1 MPASIVDP
9 FMVTSLP
16 RLPSSGKLSDQ
27 CKIAK
32 IPTSTS
38 TSFDIAVNGSY
49 VATFIL
55 KPSPR
60 MIWSHSLSPSVK
72 VDAIDSCDLDNE
84 AETQNSSDG
93 GKIYAVG
100 LSDRNKH
107 SLKLIKCENLFST
120 DANDDSESVIDIKID
135 SQAVGVRI
143 MEDKERVVVLDS
155 EGTVKA
161 YPIRFNNEKKE
172 AEDPKPLFT
181 LKKRGDLHGSVIY
194 YRFVKYSDFDLG
206 KTSTKFETADKL
218 ETVLIFVERIPSEQ
232 TNTQTLQGHIRA
244 FGQTSALD
252 IVSSTLKLPEEVG
265 NSELEISFD
274 PSGRIVVLTNGE
286 HMKLYTYRLP
296 YLELDQTV
304 DLGWLFKD
312 EEVEGEASIIP
323 ASTNRMLVAKN
334 GMIALI
340 DTEFKALLTKFDV
353 MDKAKRQGKA
363 VLMQAP
369 MVKGNTLRSRETF
382 ALYLVSKSA
391 ETGSIL
397 NQVTVDTG
405 LGKLRDVLGRGLRE
419 FRPKFTQKSK
429 RFVGLPLLVTRSE
442 LKSKIKEAS
451 SLLNRS
457 GEASNKMGR
466 VYEQLKEMKRTK
478 KYEELEQYIVSFLKM
493 DKSADAG
500 RGLQSTE
507 NGEVKTNEAGKLRV
521 YEAGKDRIVD
531 PKFFRKVALLLFDR
545 VDNRA
550 IGTKIKV
557 QLNENFI
564 PEHALTYLL
573 THPLFPKDI
582 TPGLLNVLSVSP
594 RLMRQAIVTC
604 PNIPC
609 SDLIE
614 QMSLVEDA
622 DMFKDIVGRVT
633 DDFALDTITEEMIRL
648 ANGEAGGSNAKIDV
662 DGIIRK
668 VMDTGYGIS
677 IMNSLIDSNGV
688 TLSLHYSKNESELGN
703 LTSRIEK
710 KVSECEQQ
718 SRLLSIIDQSLS
730 LVDGVSGRKKR
741 EQAERRRRRKTQSQS
756 KTVEAESGPTDSMLN
771 VGSVS
776 NELFDSSLSNTKRV
790 PTYSIERLEI

>member
-9 FMVTSLP
+9 FMVTGLP
-16 RLPSSGKLSDQ
+16 RLPLSGKLADQ
-27 CKIAK
+27 CKIAR
-32 IPTSTS
+32 ILTSTS

-49 VATFIL
+49 VATFVL
-55 KPSPR
+55 KPSPK
-60 MIWSHSLSPSVK
+60 MIWSHALAPSVK
-72 VDAIDSCDLDNE
+72 VDAIDSCELENDTNTE
-84 AETQNSSDG
+84 SSAEG
-93 GKIYAVG
+93 GKVYAVG
-100 LSDRNKH
+100 LSDRSKH
-107 SLKLIKCENLFST
+107 ILKLIRCENLFTT
-120 DANDDSESVIDIKID
+120 DATGNKESIVDIELDAQAIGIQISNDKQRAI
-135 SQAVGVRI
+135 
-143 MEDKERVVVLDS
+143 VLDS
-155 EGTVKA
+155 EGTVKV
-161 YPIRFNNEKKE
+161 YPINFNEEKKE
-172 AEDPKPLFT
+172 TENLKPLFV
-181 LKKRGDLHGSVIY
+181 LKKRGDLNGSVIY
-194 YRFVKYSDFDLG
+194 YRFVKYADFDLG
-206 KTSTKFETADKL
+206 ESSKKLETAEKL
-218 ETVLIFVERIPSEQ
+218 ETVLIFVEKTSSEKGK
-232 TNTQTLQGHIRA
+232 TPILNGHICA
-244 FGQTSALD
+244 FGQKSALD
-252 IVSSTLKLPEEVG
+252 VISSTLKLPKEAG
-265 NSELEISFD
+265 SSELEISFD
-274 PSGRIVVLTNGE
+274 PSGKIVILTNGE

-334 GMIALI
+334 GLIALI
-340 DTEFKALLTKFDV
+340 DTQFKALLTKFDV
-353 MDKAKRQGKA
+353 VDKSKKQGRA
-363 VLMQAP
+363 ALMQAP
-369 MVKGNTLRSRETF
+369 VVKGNTLRSRETF
-382 ALYLVSKSA
+382 ALYLVSKGPEA
-391 ETGSIL
+391 GSVL
-397 NQVTVDTG
+397 SQVTVDTG

-478 KYEELEQYIVSFLKM
+478 KYKELEQYIVSFLKM

-500 RGLQSTE
+500 RGLQETE
-507 NGEVKTNEAGKLRV
+507 DGEKESNEMKGLRV

-531 PKFFRKVALLLFDR
+531 PKFFRKVTLLLFDR

-582 TPGLLNVLSVSP
+582 TPRLLNVLSVSP

-609 SDLIE
+609 DDLIE
-614 QMSLVEDA
+614 QMSLAEDV
-622 DMFKDIVGRVT
+622 DMFKDIVGRLI
-633 DDFALDTITEEMIRL
+633 DDFALDTITEEMIKLSR
-648 ANGEAGGSNAKIDV
+648 GESEGSNARIDV
-662 DGIIRK
+662 DGVIQK
-668 VMDTGYGIS
+668 VLDSGCGIP

-688 TLSLHYSKNESELGN
+688 TLSLHYSKSESELGN
-703 LTSRIEK
+703 LAKRIEK
-710 KVSECEQQ
+710 RVDECEQK

-730 LVDGVSGRKKR
+730 LVDGARGRKGK
-741 EQAERRRRRKTQSQS
+741 EPQRRRRRKKVTQT
-756 KTVEAESGPTDSMLN
+756 KTLEAESGPLDSMLR
-771 VGSVS
+771 VGVMPDGIS
-776 NELFDSSLSNTKRV
+776 DSSLSNTRRI
-790 PTYSIERLEI
+790 PAYSIERLTI

>member
-9 FMVTSLP
+9 FMVTGLP
-16 RLPSSGKLSDQ
+16 RLPLSGKLADQ
-27 CKIAK
+27 CKIAR
-32 IPTSTS
+32 ILTSTS

-49 VATFIL
+49 VATFVL
-55 KPSPR
+55 KPSPK
-60 MIWSHSLSPSVK
+60 MIWSHALAPSVK
-72 VDAIDSCDLDNE
+72 VDAIDSCELENDTNTE
-84 AETQNSSDG
+84 SSAEG
-93 GKIYAVG
+93 GKVYAVG
-100 LSDRNKH
+100 LSDRSKH
-107 SLKLIKCENLFST
+107 ILKLIRCENLFTT
-120 DANDDSESVIDIKID
+120 DATGNKESIVDIELDAQAIGIQISNDKQRAI
-135 SQAVGVRI
+135 
-143 MEDKERVVVLDS
+143 VLDS
-155 EGTVKA
+155 EGTVKV
-161 YPIRFNNEKKE
+161 YPINFNEEKKE
-172 AEDPKPLFT
+172 TENLKPLFV
-181 LKKRGDLHGSVIY
+181 LKKRGDLNGSVIY
-194 YRFVKYSDFDLG
+194 YRFVKYADFDLG
-206 KTSTKFETADKL
+206 ESSKKLETAEKL
-218 ETVLIFVERIPSEQ
+218 ETVLIFVEKTSSEKGK
-232 TNTQTLQGHIRA
+232 TPILNGHICA
-244 FGQTSALD
+244 FGQKSALD
-252 IVSSTLKLPEEVG
+252 VISSTLKLPKEAG
-265 NSELEISFD
+265 SSGLEISFD
-274 PSGRIVVLTNGE
+274 PSGKIVILTNGE

-334 GMIALI
+334 GLIALI
-340 DTEFKALLTKFDV
+340 DTQFKALLTKFDV
-353 MDKAKRQGKA
+353 VDKSKKQGRA
-363 VLMQAP
+363 ALMQAP
-369 MVKGNTLRSRETF
+369 VVKGNTLRSRETF
-382 ALYLVSKSA
+382 ALYLVSKGPEA
-391 ETGSIL
+391 GSVL
-397 NQVTVDTG
+397 SQVTVDTG

-478 KYEELEQYIVSFLKM
+478 KYKELEQYIVSFLKM

-500 RGLQSTE
+500 RGLQETE
-507 NGEVKTNEAGKLRV
+507 DGEKESNEMKGLRV

-531 PKFFRKVALLLFDR
+531 PKFFRKVTLLLFDR

-582 TPGLLNVLSVSP
+582 TPRLLNVLSVSP

-609 SDLIE
+609 DDLIE
-614 QMSLVEDA
+614 QMSLAEDV
-622 DMFKDIVGRVT
+622 DMFKDIVGRLI
-633 DDFALDTITEEMIRL
+633 DDFALDTITEEMIKLSR
-648 ANGEAGGSNAKIDV
+648 GESEGSNARIDV
-662 DGIIRK
+662 DGVIQK
-668 VMDTGYGIS
+668 VLDSGCGIP

-688 TLSLHYSKNESELGN
+688 TLSLHYSKSESELGN
-703 LTSRIEK
+703 LATRIEK
-710 KVSECEQQ
+710 RVDECEQK

-730 LVDGVSGRKKR
+730 LVDGARGRKGK
-741 EQAERRRRRKTQSQS
+741 EPQRRRRRKKVTQT
-756 KTVEAESGPTDSMLN
+756 KTLEAESGPLDSMLR
-771 VGSVS
+771 VGVMPDGIS
-776 NELFDSSLSNTKRV
+776 DSSLSNTRRI
-790 PTYSIERLEI
+790 PAYSIERLTI

>member
-9 FMVTSLP
+9 FMVTGLP
-16 RLPSSGKLSDQ
+16 RLPLSGKLADQ
-27 CKIAK
+27 CKIAR
-32 IPTSTS
+32 ILTSTS

-49 VATFIL
+49 VATFVL
-55 KPSPR
+55 KPSPK
-60 MIWSHSLSPSVK
+60 MIWSHALAPSVK
-72 VDAIDSCDLDNE
+72 VDAIDSCELENDTNTE
-84 AETQNSSDG
+84 SSADG
-93 GKIYAVG
+93 GKVYAVG
-100 LSDRNKH
+100 LSDRSKH
-107 SLKLIKCENLFST
+107 ILKLIRCENLFTT
-120 DANDDSESVIDIKID
+120 DATGNKESIVDIELDAQAIGIQISNDKQRAI
-135 SQAVGVRI
+135 
-143 MEDKERVVVLDS
+143 VLDS
-155 EGTVKA
+155 EGTVKV
-161 YPIRFNNEKKE
+161 YPINFNEEKKE
-172 AEDPKPLFT
+172 TENLKPLFV
-181 LKKRGDLHGSVIY
+181 LKKRGDLNGSVIY
-194 YRFVKYSDFDLG
+194 YRFVKYADFDLG
-206 KTSTKFETADKL
+206 ESSKKLETAEKL
-218 ETVLIFVERIPSEQ
+218 ETVLIFVEKTSSEKGK
-232 TNTQTLQGHIRA
+232 TPILNGHICA
-244 FGQTSALD
+244 FGQKSALD
-252 IVSSTLKLPEEVG
+252 VISSTLKLPKEAG
-265 NSELEISFD
+265 SSGLEISFD
-274 PSGRIVVLTNGE
+274 PSGKIVILTNGE

-334 GMIALI
+334 GLIALI
-340 DTEFKALLTKFDV
+340 DTQFKALLTKFDV
-353 MDKAKRQGKA
+353 VDKSKKQGRA
-363 VLMQAP
+363 ALMQAP
-369 MVKGNTLRSRETF
+369 VVKGNTLRSRETF
-382 ALYLVSKSA
+382 ALYLVSKGPEA
-391 ETGSIL
+391 GSVL
-397 NQVTVDTG
+397 SQVTVDTG

-478 KYEELEQYIVSFLKM
+478 KYKELEQYIVSFLKM

-500 RGLQSTE
+500 RGLQETE
-507 NGEVKTNEAGKLRV
+507 DGEKESNEMKGLRV

-531 PKFFRKVALLLFDR
+531 PKFFRKVTLLLFDR

-582 TPGLLNVLSVSP
+582 TPRLLNVLSVSP

-609 SDLIE
+609 DDLIE
-614 QMSLVEDA
+614 QMSLAEDV
-622 DMFKDIVGRVT
+622 DMFKDIVGRLI
-633 DDFALDTITEEMIRL
+633 DDFALDTITEEMIKLSR
-648 ANGEAGGSNAKIDV
+648 GESEGSNARIDV
-662 DGIIRK
+662 DGVIQK
-668 VMDTGYGIS
+668 VLDSGCGIP

-688 TLSLHYSKNESELGN
+688 TLSLHYSKSESELGN
-703 LTSRIEK
+703 LAKRIEK
-710 KVSECEQQ
+710 RVDECEQK

-730 LVDGVSGRKKR
+730 LVDGARGRKGK
-741 EQAERRRRRKTQSQS
+741 EPQRRRRRKKVTQT
-756 KTVEAESGPTDSMLN
+756 KTLEAESGPLDSMLR
-771 VGSVS
+771 VGVMPDGIS
-776 NELFDSSLSNTKRV
+776 DSSLSNTRRI
-790 PTYSIERLEI
+790 PAYSIERLTI

>member
-9 FMVTSLP
+9 FMVTGLP
-16 RLPSSGKLSDQ
+16 RLPLSGKLADQ
-27 CKIAK
+27 CKIAR
-32 IPTSTS
+32 ILTSTS

-49 VATFIL
+49 VATFVL
-55 KPSPR
+55 KPSPK
-60 MIWSHSLSPSVK
+60 MIWSHALAPSVK
-72 VDAIDSCDLDNE
+72 VDAIDSCELENDTNTE
-84 AETQNSSDG
+84 SSAEG
-93 GKIYAVG
+93 GKVYAVG
-100 LSDRNKH
+100 LSDRSKH
-107 SLKLIKCENLFST
+107 ILKLIRCENLFTT
-120 DANDDSESVIDIKID
+120 DATGNKESIVDIELDAQAIGIQISNDKQRAI
-135 SQAVGVRI
+135 
-143 MEDKERVVVLDS
+143 VLDS
-155 EGTVKA
+155 EGTVKV
-161 YPIRFNNEKKE
+161 YPINFNEEKKE
-172 AEDPKPLFT
+172 TENLKPLFV
-181 LKKRGDLHGSVIY
+181 LKKRGDLNGSVIY
-194 YRFVKYSDFDLG
+194 YRFVKYADFDLG
-206 KTSTKFETADKL
+206 ESSKKLETAEKL
-218 ETVLIFVERIPSEQ
+218 ETVLIFVEKTSSEKGK
-232 TNTQTLQGHIRA
+232 TPILNGHICA
-244 FGQTSALD
+244 FGQKSALD
-252 IVSSTLKLPEEVG
+252 VISSTLKLPKEAG
-265 NSELEISFD
+265 SSELEISFD
-274 PSGRIVVLTNGE
+274 PSGKIVILTNGE

-334 GMIALI
+334 GLIALI
-340 DTEFKALLTKFDV
+340 DTQFKALLTKFDV
-353 MDKAKRQGKA
+353 VDKSKKQGRA
-363 VLMQAP
+363 ALMQAP
-369 MVKGNTLRSRETF
+369 VVKGNTLRSRETF
-382 ALYLVSKSA
+382 ALYLVSKGPEA
-391 ETGSIL
+391 GSVL
-397 NQVTVDTG
+397 SQVTVDTG

-478 KYEELEQYIVSFLKM
+478 KYKELEQYIVSFLKM

-500 RGLQSTE
+500 RGLQETE
-507 NGEVKTNEAGKLRV
+507 DGEKESNEMKGLRV

-531 PKFFRKVALLLFDR
+531 PKFFRKVTLLLFDR

-582 TPGLLNVLSVSP
+582 TPRLLNVLSVSP

-609 SDLIE
+609 DDLIE
-614 QMSLVEDA
+614 QMSLAEDV
-622 DMFKDIVGRVT
+622 DMFKDIVGRLI
-633 DDFALDTITEEMIRL
+633 DDFALDTITEEMIKLSR
-648 ANGEAGGSNAKIDV
+648 GESEGSNARIDV
-662 DGIIRK
+662 DGVIQK
-668 VMDTGYGIS
+668 VLDSGCGIP

-688 TLSLHYSKNESELGN
+688 TLSLHYSKSESELGN
-703 LTSRIEK
+703 LATRIEK
-710 KVSECEQQ
+710 RVDECEQK

-730 LVDGVSGRKKR
+730 LVDGARGRKGK
-741 EQAERRRRRKTQSQS
+741 EPQRRRRRKKVTQT
-756 KTVEAESGPTDSMLN
+756 KTLEAESGPLDSMLR
-771 VGSVS
+771 VGVMPDGIS
-776 NELFDSSLSNTKRV
+776 DSSLSNTRRI
-790 PTYSIERLEI
+790 PAYSIERLTI

>member
-9 FMVTSLP
+9 FMVTGLP
-16 RLPSSGKLSDQ
+16 RLPLSGKLADQ
-27 CKIAK
+27 CKIAR
-32 IPTSTS
+32 ILTSTS

-49 VATFIL
+49 VATFVL
-55 KPSPR
+55 KPSPK
-60 MIWSHSLSPSVK
+60 MIWSHALAPSVK
-72 VDAIDSCDLDNE
+72 VDAIDSCELENDTNTE
-84 AETQNSSDG
+84 SSADG
-93 GKIYAVG
+93 GKVYAVG
-100 LSDRNKH
+100 LSDRSKH
-107 SLKLIKCENLFST
+107 ILKLIRCENLFTT
-120 DANDDSESVIDIKID
+120 DATGNKESIVDIELDAQAIGIQISNDKQRAI
-135 SQAVGVRI
+135 
-143 MEDKERVVVLDS
+143 VLDS
-155 EGTVKA
+155 EGTVKV
-161 YPIRFNNEKKE
+161 YPINFNEEKKE
-172 AEDPKPLFT
+172 TENLKPLFV
-181 LKKRGDLHGSVIY
+181 LKKRGDLNGSVIY
-194 YRFVKYSDFDLG
+194 YRFVKYADFDLG
-206 KTSTKFETADKL
+206 ESSKKLETAEKL
-218 ETVLIFVERIPSEQ
+218 ETVLIFVEKTSSEKGK
-232 TNTQTLQGHIRA
+232 TPILNGHICA
-244 FGQTSALD
+244 FGQKSALD
-252 IVSSTLKLPEEVG
+252 VISSTLKLPKEAG
-265 NSELEISFD
+265 SSELEISFD
-274 PSGRIVVLTNGE
+274 PSGKIVILTNGE

-334 GMIALI
+334 GLIALI
-340 DTEFKALLTKFDV
+340 DTQFKALLTKFDV
-353 MDKAKRQGKA
+353 VDKSKKQGRA
-363 VLMQAP
+363 ALMQAP
-369 MVKGNTLRSRETF
+369 VVKGNTLRSRETF
-382 ALYLVSKSA
+382 ALYLVSKGPEA
-391 ETGSIL
+391 GSVL
-397 NQVTVDTG
+397 SQVTVDTG

-478 KYEELEQYIVSFLKM
+478 KYKELEQYIVSFLKM

-500 RGLQSTE
+500 RGLQETE
-507 NGEVKTNEAGKLRV
+507 DGEKESNEMKGLRV

-531 PKFFRKVALLLFDR
+531 PKFFRKVTLLLFDR

-582 TPGLLNVLSVSP
+582 TPRLLNVLSVSP

-609 SDLIE
+609 DDLIE
-614 QMSLVEDA
+614 QMSLAEDV
-622 DMFKDIVGRVT
+622 DMFKDIVGRLI
-633 DDFALDTITEEMIRL
+633 DDFALDTITEEMIKLSR
-648 ANGEAGGSNAKIDV
+648 GESEGSNARIDV
-662 DGIIRK
+662 DGVIQK
-668 VMDTGYGIS
+668 VLDSGCGIP

-688 TLSLHYSKNESELGN
+688 TLSLHYSKSESELGN
-703 LTSRIEK
+703 LAKRIEK
-710 KVSECEQQ
+710 RVDECEQK

-730 LVDGVSGRKKR
+730 LVDGARGRKGK
-741 EQAERRRRRKTQSQS
+741 EPQRRRRRKKVTQT
-756 KTVEAESGPTDSMLN
+756 KTLEAESGPLDSMLR
-771 VGSVS
+771 VGVMPDGIS
-776 NELFDSSLSNTKRV
+776 DSSLSNTRRI
-790 PTYSIERLEI
+790 PAYSIERLTI

>member
-9 FMVTSLP
+9 FMVTGLP
-16 RLPSSGKLSDQ
+16 RLPLSGKLADQ
-27 CKIAK
+27 CKIAR
-32 IPTSTS
+32 ILTSTS

-49 VATFIL
+49 VATFVL
-55 KPSPR
+55 KPSPK
-60 MIWSHSLSPSVK
+60 MIWSHALAPSVK
-72 VDAIDSCDLDNE
+72 VDAIDSCELENDTNTE
-84 AETQNSSDG
+84 SSADG
-93 GKIYAVG
+93 GKVYAVG
-100 LSDRNKH
+100 LSDRSKH
-107 SLKLIKCENLFST
+107 ILKLIRCENLFTT
-120 DANDDSESVIDIKID
+120 DATGNKESIVDIELDAQAIGIQISNDKQRAI
-135 SQAVGVRI
+135 
-143 MEDKERVVVLDS
+143 VLDS
-155 EGTVKA
+155 EGTVKV
-161 YPIRFNNEKKE
+161 YPINFNEEKKE
-172 AEDPKPLFT
+172 TENLKPLFV
-181 LKKRGDLHGSVIY
+181 LKKRGDLNGSVIY
-194 YRFVKYSDFDLG
+194 YRFVKYADFDLG
-206 KTSTKFETADKL
+206 ESSKKLETAEKL
-218 ETVLIFVERIPSEQ
+218 ETVLIFVEKTSSEKGK
-232 TNTQTLQGHIRA
+232 TPILNGHICA
-244 FGQTSALD
+244 FGQKSALD
-252 IVSSTLKLPEEVG
+252 VISSTLKLPKEAG
-265 NSELEISFD
+265 SSELEISFD
-274 PSGRIVVLTNGE
+274 PSGKIVILTNGE

-334 GMIALI
+334 GLIALI
-340 DTEFKALLTKFDV
+340 DTQFKALLTKFDV
-353 MDKAKRQGKA
+353 VDKSKKQGRA
-363 VLMQAP
+363 ALMQAP
-369 MVKGNTLRSRETF
+369 VVKGNTLRSRETF
-382 ALYLVSKSA
+382 ALYLVSKGPEA
-391 ETGSIL
+391 GSVL
-397 NQVTVDTG
+397 SQVTVDTG

-478 KYEELEQYIVSFLKM
+478 KYKELEQYIVSFLKM

-500 RGLQSTE
+500 RGLQETE
-507 NGEVKTNEAGKLRV
+507 DGEKESNEMKGLRV

-531 PKFFRKVALLLFDR
+531 PKFFRKVTLLLFDR

-582 TPGLLNVLSVSP
+582 TPRLLNVLSVSP

-609 SDLIE
+609 DDLIE
-614 QMSLVEDA
+614 QMSLAEDV
-622 DMFKDIVGRVT
+622 DMFKDIVGRLI
-633 DDFALDTITEEMIRL
+633 DDFALDTITEEMIKLSR
-648 ANGEAGGSNAKIDV
+648 GESEGSNARIDV
-662 DGIIRK
+662 DGVIQK
-668 VMDTGYGIS
+668 VLDSGCGIP

-688 TLSLHYSKNESELGN
+688 TLSLHYSKSESELGN
-703 LTSRIEK
+703 LATRIEK
-710 KVSECEQQ
+710 RVDECEQK

-730 LVDGVSGRKKR
+730 LVDGARGRKGK
-741 EQAERRRRRKTQSQS
+741 EPQRRRRRKKVTQT
-756 KTVEAESGPTDSMLN
+756 KTLEAESGPLDSMLR
-771 VGSVS
+771 VGVMPDGIS
-776 NELFDSSLSNTKRV
+776 DSSLSNTRRI
-790 PTYSIERLEI
+790 PAYSIERLTI

>member
-9 FMVTSLP
+9 FMVTGLP
-16 RLPSSGKLSDQ
+16 RLPLSGKLADQ
-27 CKIAK
+27 CKIAR
-32 IPTSTS
+32 ILTSTS

-49 VATFIL
+49 VATFVL
-55 KPSPR
+55 KPSPK
-60 MIWSHSLSPSVK
+60 MIWSHALAPSVK
-72 VDAIDSCDLDNE
+72 VDAIDSCELENDTNTE
-84 AETQNSSDG
+84 SSAEG
-93 GKIYAVG
+93 GKVYAVG
-100 LSDRNKH
+100 LSDRSKH
-107 SLKLIKCENLFST
+107 ILKLIRCENLFTT
-120 DANDDSESVIDIKID
+120 DATGNKESIVDIELDAQAIGIQISNDKQRAI
-135 SQAVGVRI
+135 
-143 MEDKERVVVLDS
+143 VLDS
-155 EGTVKA
+155 EGTVKV
-161 YPIRFNNEKKE
+161 YPINFNEEKKE
-172 AEDPKPLFT
+172 TENLKPLFV
-181 LKKRGDLHGSVIY
+181 LKKRGDLNGSVIY
-194 YRFVKYSDFDLG
+194 YRFVKYADFDLG
-206 KTSTKFETADKL
+206 ESSKKLETAEKL
-218 ETVLIFVERIPSEQ
+218 ETVLIFVEKTSSEKGK
-232 TNTQTLQGHIRA
+232 TPILNGHICA
-244 FGQTSALD
+244 FGQKSALD
-252 IVSSTLKLPEEVG
+252 VISSTLKLPKEAG
-265 NSELEISFD
+265 SSGLEISFD
-274 PSGRIVVLTNGE
+274 PSGKIVILTNGE

-334 GMIALI
+334 GLIALI
-340 DTEFKALLTKFDV
+340 DTQFKALLTKFDV
-353 MDKAKRQGKA
+353 VDKSKKQGRA
-363 VLMQAP
+363 ALMQAP
-369 MVKGNTLRSRETF
+369 VVKGNTLRSRETF
-382 ALYLVSKSA
+382 ALYLVSKGPEA
-391 ETGSIL
+391 GSVL
-397 NQVTVDTG
+397 SQVTVDTG

-478 KYEELEQYIVSFLKM
+478 KYKELEQYIVSFLKM

-500 RGLQSTE
+500 RGLQETE
-507 NGEVKTNEAGKLRV
+507 DGEKESNEMKGLRV

-531 PKFFRKVALLLFDR
+531 PKFFRKVTLLLFDR

-582 TPGLLNVLSVSP
+582 TPRLLNVLSVSP

-609 SDLIE
+609 DDLIE
-614 QMSLVEDA
+614 QMSLAEDV
-622 DMFKDIVGRVT
+622 DMFKDIVGRLI
-633 DDFALDTITEEMIRL
+633 DDFALDTITEEMIKLSR
-648 ANGEAGGSNAKIDV
+648 GESEGSNARIDV
-662 DGIIRK
+662 DGVIQK
-668 VMDTGYGIS
+668 VLDSGCGIP

-688 TLSLHYSKNESELGN
+688 TLSLHYSKSESELGN
-703 LTSRIEK
+703 LAKRIEK
-710 KVSECEQQ
+710 RVDECEQK

-730 LVDGVSGRKKR
+730 LVDGARGRKGK
-741 EQAERRRRRKTQSQS
+741 EPQRRRRRKKVTQT
-756 KTVEAESGPTDSMLN
+756 KTLEAESGPLDSMLR
-771 VGSVS
+771 VGVMPDGIS
-776 NELFDSSLSNTKRV
+776 DSSLSNTRRI
-790 PTYSIERLEI
+790 PAYSIERLTI